1 MSFWFDK
8 AEAPDVAP
16 AQPAPYHG
24 IDIGLFEGVE
34 ATYRTTRR
42 AENGAAYEYLLEEKL
57 QPIVEVIEERTGA
70 KFINPARWAGASSS
84 MGHMERRRDAEFQKL
99 IGEIKSKPDVYPEYQ
114 DLTME
119 KINEEIKQTA
129 LEELKRGENI
139 SQRLTAMGEVGAIIG
154 TIGGSLVDGDFVDS
168 FIMTGPLSVASLGR
182 NLLQRIFYNSAISAG
197 QEAILQ
203 PKVKKWYE
211 SLGIDYG
218 WDDAFTQIAA
228 AGAFGG
234 ALPVAGKA
242 FSLTTEQIRK
252 GVKAYQDSNLISKQ
266 DGELIKAIAD
276 DADVIATRPDPGV
289 SSVDHLVKVEEAM
302 GDIQAGRLP
311 GLDEPENAR
320 VSTPTVLTPEEEAVG
335 AQPKIDPNTG
345 IEMEELSVLQERFEA
360 LPDDAIIDETVE
372 GVEVTAGPL
381 KAALRQDDAMME
393 RLRGCVIR

>member
-24 IDIGLFEGVE
+24 IDIGFFEGVE

-42 AENGAAYEYLLEEKL
+42 AENSDAYDVLLDEKF
-57 QPIVEVIEERTGA
+57 QPIIDTISERTGA
-70 KFINPARWAGASSS
+70 KFINPGSFMGASSS
-84 MGHMERRRDAEFQKL
+84 MGHMERRRQAEIQR
-99 IGEIKSKPDVYPEYQ
+99 IMGEIKSKPDVYPEYQ

-119 KINEEIKQTA
+119 QINEEIKQTA
-129 LEELKRGENI
+129 LEELKRGENV
-139 SQRLTAMGEVGAIIG
+139 SQRTTTMGEIGAFIG
-154 TIGGSLVDGDFVDS
+154 TIGGSVVDQNFFETTV
-168 FIMTGPLSVASLGR
+168 MTAPAQFATFGK
-182 NLLQRIFYNSAISAG
+182 NLLQRIFYNGAISAG

-203 PKVKKWYE
+203 PKVKQWYE

-234 ALPVAGKA
+234 ALPIAGKT

-266 DGELIKAIAD
+266 DGDLMQAMAD
-276 DADVIATRPDPGV
+276 DADIIATRPDPGV

-302 GDIQAGRLP
+302 GDIQSGRLP

-345 IEMEELSVLQERFEA
+345 IEMEELAVLQERFEA

-372 GVEVTAGPL
+372 GVELTAGPL
-381 KAALRQDDAMME
+381 KAALRQDDAMIE